1 MTITFFV
8 PGKAA
13 PGGSK
18 KAFYVKAM
26 KRAVLAPASDKTKP
40 WMNTVRFFAMNEYRG
55 PLLVGPVKLTMEFRR
70 LRPKGHYGSGKNAH
84 ALIKAGKEAP
94 LPITMP
100 DLTKLVRAAE
110 DALKGVI
117 WRDDSQV
124 CIQETSKV
132 YVDRDPGV
140 QIAISEIIVS
150 KETTLFEGPDD
161 ELAKRS

>member
-1 MTITFFV
+1 MIEFFV

-13 PGGSK
+13 TAGSK
-18 KAFYVKAM
+18 KAFYVKKL
-26 KRAVLAPASDKTKP
+26 KRAIITHDSKKTKP
-40 WMNTVRFFAMNEYRG
+40 WMNTVKFFAMAEYQG
-55 PLLVGPVKLTMEFRR
+55 LLLCGPVKLTMEFRR

-84 ALIKAGKEAP
+84 TLIKAGIEAP
-94 LPITMP
+94 LPITKP

-124 CIQETSKV
+124 CIQETRKV

-140 QIAISEIIVS
+140 QIQISEIIES
-150 KETTLFEGPDD
+150 KEVGLFGKD
-161 ELAKRS
+161 AQNGT

>member
-1 MTITFFV
+1 MIISFFV

-13 PGGSK
+13 TAGSK
-18 KAFYVKAM
+18 KAFYIEKL
-26 KRAVLAPASDKTKP
+26 KRAIITHDSEKTKP
-40 WMNTVRFFAMNEYRG
+40 WMNTVKFFAMNEYRG
-55 PLLVGPVKLTMEFRR
+55 PLLCGPIKLTMEFRR

-84 ALIKAGKEAP
+84 TLIKAGKDAP
-94 LPITMP
+94 LPITKP

-124 CIQETSKV
+124 CIQETSKI

-140 QIAISEIIVS
+140 QIDISEIIES
-150 KETTLFEGPDD
+150 KETTLSE
-161 ELAKRS
+161 ELTK